1 MFTFT
6 TQHEQRRNRWSHRSV
21 LPPLLLSLAA
31 LCHARPLIQNCNGRL
46 PVPQLVPYL
55 RSGTGQQPPRLAFIF
70 VFWRSILRSIVR
82 TMPTPCQRIFLHSSS
97 RYSLRLRLRILF
109 HEAKSK
115 FLICQLYG
123 CNQYGRCVCVCVI
136 GIYGSI
142 PCTAI
147 KYKNLF
153 KPLEFFI
160 IIVRNIRASH
170 TFPTTEYKSH
180 IFSTS
185 RVFFCL
191 IPVILAGRTS
201 NLHNNFMLCSTAPDI
216 VPTSHH
222 SKAS

>member
-1 MFTFT
+1 MGVFP
-6 TQHEQRRNRWSHRSV
+6 SHNSCHI
-21 LPPLLLSLAA
+21 LKAA
-31 LCHARPLIQNCNGRL
+31 LVNNLHDWLLYAFF
-46 PVPQLVPYL
+46 
-55 RSGTGQQPPRLAFIF
+55 LAQHTAQH
-70 VFWRSILRSIVR
+70 R

-97 RYSLRLRLRILF
+97 RYSMRLRLRILF

-136 GIYGSI
+136 GIYESI

-185 RVFFCL
+185 RVFF
-191 IPVILAGRTS
+191 
-201 NLHNNFMLCSTAPDI
+201 
-216 VPTSHH
+216 
-222 SKAS
+222 ASFRLY